1 MRRDVVRSSVIE
13 PGWRLHRTSL
23 DPLPMTFLGILVLSV
38 GLAMDATA
46 AAAARGVVAQRI
58 RTQDVLLIALLFG
71 GFQAAMPVLGW
82 YLGATIGPWVRDWDH
97 WIAFVLL
104 SAIGARMLHEARTA
118 KPEAERA
125 TVDEAFH
132 LRPLLVLSVATSI
145 DALAVGVTLPM
156 IGAPLLLTVA
166 TIGVTTALLS
176 GAGVIAGKRLS
187 KFVGRKLDVFGG
199 LVLIAMGLKVL
210 LQHLLAN

>member
-1 MRRDVVRSSVIE
+1 
-13 PGWRLHRTSL
+13 
-23 DPLPMTFLGILVLSV
+23 MTFLGILVLSI

-58 RTQDVLLIALLFG
+58 RSQDVLLIALLFG

-82 YLGATIGPWVRDWDH
+82 YLGATVGPWVRAWDH
-97 WIAFVLL
+97 WIVFVLL
-104 SAIGARMLHEARTA
+104 SAIGAKMLHEARTP
-118 KPEAERA
+118 KPETDRA

-132 LRPLLVLSVATSI
+132 PRGLLVLSVATSI
-145 DALAVGVTLPM
+145 DAFAVGVTLPM

-166 TIGVTTALLS
+166 TVGVTTAVLS

-187 KFVGRKLDVFGG
+187 TFAGRKLDVFGG
-199 LVLIAMGLKVL
+199 LVLIAIAIKVL
-210 LQHLLAN
+210 VQDLLAH